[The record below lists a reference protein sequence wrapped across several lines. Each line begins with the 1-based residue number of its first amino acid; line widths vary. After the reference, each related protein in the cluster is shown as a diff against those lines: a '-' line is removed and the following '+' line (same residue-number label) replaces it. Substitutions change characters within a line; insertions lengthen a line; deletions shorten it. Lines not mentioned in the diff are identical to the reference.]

1 MTGSY
6 YIGQTKAPLAKEC
19 RLVAKGDDPMEVAK
33 KTTALANKGETMARV
48 MWVSDERW
56 DNTKVIQ
63 EMKV

>member
-6 YIGQTKAPLAKEC
+6 YIGQTKAPLAKEW
-19 RLVAKGDDPMEVAK
+19 RLVAKGDDPMEVDK

-56 DNTKVIQ
+56 DNTKVVQ
-63 EMKV
+63 EMNV